1 MAIDSLILPL
11 HHAARTDHR
20 TIPAKI
26 FVENLNCPDLTAS
39 FLAGAKDLWRIQKT
53 ACLLLS
59 AIALPGSSGQ
69 FPEWLT
75 FDVSDPKVLRGVLEG
90 DSSRLQETCCLLHG
104 GSLGRS
110 PAQPKMH
117 FVFGQDT
124 SGPLEFSLVLH
135 LGTTPWVMAHDFVPG
150 LWGLLLDTRPTSFDL
165 GHYLCSKGILNASLE
180 ALLGLSLA
188 FLAGYYSSPLL
199 ITATGHQ
206 EGHLLLRGCLN
217 PRTLGHLLAAQG
229 VLAWHT
235 SETLPAL

>member
-1 MAIDSLILPL
+1 MGVF
-11 HHAARTDHR
+11 R
-20 TIPAKI
+20 
-26 FVENLNCPDLTAS
+26 
-39 FLAGAKDLWRIQKT
+39 
-53 ACLLLS
+53 
-59 AIALPGSSGQ
+59 AL
-69 FPEWLT
+69 
-75 FDVSDPKVLRGVLEG
+75 
-90 DSSRLQETCCLLHG
+90 
-104 GSLGRS
+104 

-135 LGTTPWVMAHDFVPG
+135 LGTTLGSWLMTSCPDSG
-150 LWGLLLDTRPTSFDL
+150 GLLLDTRPTSFDL

-217 PRTLGHLLAAQG
+217 PDTRPSSGRSRRPSPGTLRRPYPLSKVELTLLLPQLRAPAKVARPRTTRGLRGHPDLN
-229 VLAWHT
+229 
-235 SETLPAL
+235 

>member
-1 MAIDSLILPL
+1 
-11 HHAARTDHR
+11 
-20 TIPAKI
+20 
-26 FVENLNCPDLTAS
+26 
-39 FLAGAKDLWRIQKT
+39 
-53 ACLLLS
+53 
-59 AIALPGSSGQ
+59 
-69 FPEWLT
+69 
-75 FDVSDPKVLRGVLEG
+75 
-90 DSSRLQETCCLLHG
+90 
-104 GSLGRS
+104 
-110 PAQPKMH
+110 MH

-135 LGTTPWVMAHDFVPG
+135 LGTTLGHGSHDFVPG

-217 PRTLGHLLAAQG
+217 LGH
-229 VLAWHT
+229 
-235 SETLPAL
+235 

>member
-1 MAIDSLILPL
+1 MGVF
-11 HHAARTDHR
+11 R
-20 TIPAKI
+20 
-26 FVENLNCPDLTAS
+26 
-39 FLAGAKDLWRIQKT
+39 
-53 ACLLLS
+53 
-59 AIALPGSSGQ
+59 AL
-69 FPEWLT
+69 
-75 FDVSDPKVLRGVLEG
+75 
-90 DSSRLQETCCLLHG
+90 
-104 GSLGRS
+104 

-229 VLAWHT
+229 VPRLAHFGDLT
-235 SETLPAL
+235 RSLRSNSRCCSRSSGTGQGCPTKDYQGS

>member
-1 MAIDSLILPL
+1 M
-11 HHAARTDHR
+11 
-20 TIPAKI
+20 
-26 FVENLNCPDLTAS
+26 
-39 FLAGAKDLWRIQKT
+39 
-53 ACLLLS
+53 
-59 AIALPGSSGQ
+59 
-69 FPEWLT
+69 
-75 FDVSDPKVLRGVLEG
+75 
-90 DSSRLQETCCLLHG
+90 
-104 GSLGRS
+104 
-110 PAQPKMH
+110 
-117 FVFGQDT
+117 
-124 SGPLEFSLVLH
+124 LH

-150 LWGLLLDTRPTSFDL
+150 LWGSSSDTRPTSFDL